1 MKTRIIVKRNESD
14 VDNWKIDFYYVMKN
28 QTLYLFSQNYTD
40 GVYDWF
46 KNGRSENELRQFKG
60 WRFNK
65 ALNKVVDKIP
75 AYIKYV
81 KKEIA

>member
-46 KNGRSENELRQFKG
+46 KNGRSENELRQFKS